1 MGLVILVIKPRTSEW
16 PVGPLLGNLISPLL
30 LLLLLSLGPRLSRG
44 RHPWG
49 ATQAH
54 FSCQVLLSPDLVPA
68 VLSWGQHLVA
78 FMGLSP
84 SGHVFFATPLL
95 QTHFCVYL

>member
-1 MGLVILVIKPRTSEW
+1 MSLQGLWVGLVILVIKPRTSEW
-16 PVGPLLGNLISPLL
+16 PVGPLLGTLIPLL
-30 LLLLLSLGPRLSRG
+30 LLLLLSSGPHLSWG

-54 FSCQVLLSPDLVPA
+54 FACQALLSHDLVPA

-78 FMGLSP
+78 FTGLSP
-84 SGHVFFATPLL
+84 SGRVFFATPLL
-95 QTHFCVYL
+95 